1 MCYRKVLAKLPLC
14 RITRLR
20 HTRNLHVRMF
30 ELRWFC
36 LFLRVFNHMETS
48 PLQVKGCK
56 FWPMLGTYWRSAVRF
71 SVPYLLWQVASVY
84 NGHLRGP
91 KTLTPITERSAVEI
105 SLPVLITY
113 VYRGGD
119 SNTQL
124 PACGVN
130 ALTTDLTDCVT
141 HSPWITNETLE
152 AYCFHI
158 VW

>member
-1 MCYRKVLAKLPLC
+1 
-14 RITRLR
+14 
-20 HTRNLHVRMF
+20 
-30 ELRWFC
+30 
-36 LFLRVFNHMETS
+36 METS

-56 FWPMLGTYWRSAVRF
+56 FWPMFGTYWRSAVRF

-119 SNTQL
+119 SNTTSRL
-124 PACGVN
+124 RGERSNDRSNRLRHPL
-130 ALTTDLTDCVT
+130 ALNYEWDIGSILFSHCLIDVV
-141 HSPWITNETLE
+141 WFEALEGTNRRLG
-152 AYCFHI
+152 
-158 VW
+158 